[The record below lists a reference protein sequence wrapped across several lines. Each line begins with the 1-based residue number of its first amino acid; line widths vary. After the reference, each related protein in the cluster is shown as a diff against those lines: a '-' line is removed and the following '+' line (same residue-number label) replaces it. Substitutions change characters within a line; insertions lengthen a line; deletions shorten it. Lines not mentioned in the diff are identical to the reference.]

1 MKTICVNKSAGFEYF
16 IEERFEAGI
25 MLVGS
30 EVKSIR
36 SGNVSIKESF
46 IFIEN
51 GEMKVKNMH
60 IAPYDKGSF
69 FNEDP
74 RRDRKL
80 LMHKKEIIRLFSKIK
95 EKGYTLVPLKMYFNS
110 SLVKMEIGL
119 CKGKQ
124 LHDKR
129 NSIKEKD
136 IKRDME
142 RIMKNY

>member
-1 MKTICVNKSAGFEYF
+1 MKTICVNKSASFEYF

-25 MLVGS
+25 VLVGS

-36 SGNVSIKESF
+36 TGNVSLKECF

-60 IAPYDKGSF
+60 ISPYEKGSF

-80 LMHKKEIIRLFSKIK
+80 LMHKKEIIRLFSKVK
-95 EKGYTLVPLKMYFNS
+95 QQGYTLVPLKMYFNG
-110 SLVKMEIGL
+110 SLVKMEVGL

-129 NSIKEKD
+129 HSIKEKD

>member
-36 SGNVSIKESF
+36 NGNISLKESF
-46 IFIEN
+46 IFVEN
-51 GEMKVKNMH
+51 GEMKIKNMH
-60 IAPYDKGSF
+60 IPPYEKGSF

-80 LMHKKEIIRLFSKIK
+80 LMHKKEIVRLFSKTK
-95 EKGYTLVPLKMYFNS
+95 EKGYTLVPLKMYFNQ
-110 SLVKMEIGL
+110 SLVKVEVGL

-129 NSIKEKD
+129 NSLKEKD
-136 IKRDME
+136 MKRDME

>member
-1 MKTICVNKSAGFEYF
+1 MKTICVNKSASFEYF

-36 SGNVSIKESF
+36 KGNVSLKECF

-95 EKGYTLVPLKMYFNS
+95 EKGYTLVPLKLYFNQ
-110 SLVKMEIGL
+110 SLIKMEVGL

>member
-36 SGNVSIKESF
+36 NGNVSLKECF
-46 IFIEN
+46 IFVEN

-60 IAPYDKGSF
+60 ISPYEKGSF

-80 LMHKKEIIRLFSKIK
+80 LMHKKEIIRLFSKTK
-95 EKGYTLVPLKMYFNS
+95 QQGYTLVPLKMYFKQ
-110 SLVKMEIGL
+110 SLVKMEVGL

-129 NSIKEKD
+129 HAIKEKD
-136 IKRDME
+136 MKRDME